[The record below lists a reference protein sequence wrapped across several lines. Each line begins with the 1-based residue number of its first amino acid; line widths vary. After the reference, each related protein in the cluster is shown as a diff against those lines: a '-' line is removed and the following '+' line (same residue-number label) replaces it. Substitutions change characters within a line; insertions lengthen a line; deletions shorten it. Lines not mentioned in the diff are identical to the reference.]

1 MTRPMVPADPAPVL
15 VTGGTHGIGAACV
28 RLLAGDGW
36 PVLFCGRDAE
46 AGAALAAATPGA
58 RYFEADLG
66 GAEGIA
72 DAAAAALDLSGGR
85 LAGLVNNAGVGV
97 RAVFAETDDALYDRV
112 MDLNLRA
119 PVMLTA
125 RLMPALAAEGGSVV
139 MISSVAGKAGEKGLA
154 LYTASKAALI
164 GLAKSLAL
172 EVGPA
177 VRVNAVCPGQI
188 ETRMMGRT
196 LSLPGRRDL
205 LTARI
210 PAGRLGL
217 AEDVAEAVCWL
228 VSPRSAYVSGD
239 VITVDGGETAGLMVS
254 ED

>member
-1 MTRPMVPADPAPVL
+1 MPRPLSPPDAAPVL

-28 RLLAGDGW
+28 RLMAEEGW

-46 AGAALAAATPGA
+46 AGAALAAETPGA
-58 RYFEADLG
+58 TFFQADLG
-66 GAEGIA
+66 
-72 DAAAAALDLSGGR
+72 AAAGIHAAADRALELSGGR
-85 LAGLVNNAGVGV
+85 LSGLVNNAGVGV
-97 RAVFAETDDALYDRV
+97 RGVFAQTDDALYDRV

-125 RLMPALAAEGGSVV
+125 RLLPALTAGSGAVV
-139 MISSVAGKAGEKGLA
+139 MIASVAGKAGEKGLA

-164 GLAKSLAL
+164 GLTKSLAL
-172 EVGPA
+172 EIGPQ
-177 VRVNAVCPGQI
+177 VRINAVCPGQI

-196 LSLPGRRDL
+196 LSLPGRRAL

-210 PAGRLGL
+210 PMGRLGL
-217 AEDVAEAVCWL
+217 AEDVAEATVWL
-228 VSPRSAYVSGD
+228 ISPRSGYVSGD